1 MRMPPYLISM
11 RVIYQGRTK
20 FRLWL
25 PLFLLWLLLLPL
37 FVLALVVTLL
47 TDLFTLAI
55 GWRFNSTRFLFRVIG
70 LLGETRGTEVNIDS
84 RDENDHGQKRTIVA
98 FTLR

>member
-1 MRMPPYLISM
+1 MSMPPYWLSF
-11 RVIYQGRTK
+11 RVVEQGRTK

-37 FVLALVVTLL
+37 LLIALALTLIA
-47 TDLFTLAI
+47 DLLSILACKKP
-55 GWRFNSTRFLFRVIG
+55 GFTRFL
-70 LLGETRGTEVNIDS
+70 LGVLNTINAVKGTEVHVQDKSSKNQ
-84 RDENDHGQKRTIVA
+84 GVA

>member
-1 MRMPPYLISM
+1 MRMPPYLISL
-11 RVIYQGRTK
+11 RVMDQGRTK

-37 FVLALVVTLL
+37 FLLALVLTLL
-47 TDLFTLAI
+47 ADLFTLLS
-55 GWRFNSTRFLFRVIG
+55 GRRPGFTRFMFGV
-70 LLGETRGTEVNIDS
+70 LGVMNAARGTEVHVNADDK
-84 RDENDHGQKRTIVA
+84 RNKRTSVA

>member
-1 MRMPPYLISM
+1 MRMPPYLISL
-11 RVIYQGRTK
+11 RVTDQGRTK

-47 TDLFTLAI
+47 LDLLTLPL
-55 GWRFNSTRFLFRVIG
+55 GNGFRFTRFLFGVIG
-70 LLGETRGTEVNIDS
+70 VMGAARGTEVTVDT
-84 RDENDHGQKRTIVA
+84 RDPKHPNTKVA